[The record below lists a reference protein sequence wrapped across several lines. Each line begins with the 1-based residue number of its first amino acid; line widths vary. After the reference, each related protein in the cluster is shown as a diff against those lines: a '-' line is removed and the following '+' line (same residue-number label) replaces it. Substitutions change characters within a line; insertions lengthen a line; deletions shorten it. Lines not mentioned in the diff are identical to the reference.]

1 MAAQEHHHQQ
11 KQQQQQEI
19 CQTKNQ
25 EDHHFTELLSTYLG
39 LSFTIFLGSLPKNSI
54 PLISTYQTQNK
65 ALSFKLT
72 QAEEQLKQFHTR
84 RKEDSKA
91 NARVVEIFA
100 SHRHAWQQE
109 EKRLLQQIDEC
120 SEEIAFLKSK
130 VEDFEG
136 VETEFKASIEDL
148 KREVSEREEMLSFMS
163 RSNCESYGDMG
174 LSYAASKAGV
184 SEGVEEDCF
193 DGDGV
198 DEMRS
203 VYGQSH
209 GGFTSDFL
217 NSAASKFWSD
227 KASQWQDMQ
236 QYESAESVYHVKHF
250 VSRRESPWKVD
261 GDSSGVSSKLRLL
274 EQELLNLERVCRADF
289 SKAPS
294 PMRKQAKRYQALAGK
309 IDDLCRR
316 MQASDPC
323 EATLSS
329 EFRIQRQTEFL
340 LEAFRLQQRASETS
354 QKLTALQ
361 TERGKSYHGGGG
373 GEVEGAANVATR
385 RALDSIRNNFKEI
398 QRNLEIWLARIIG
411 DLEGLMSRDGAYRAQ
426 EYYASRYPFVHHE
439 AARPQTDGE

>member
-11 KQQQQQEI
+11 EKEEEEI
-19 CQTKNQ
+19 HGTKTQ
-25 EDHHFTELLSTYLG
+25 EDLHFTELLSTYLG
-39 LSFTIFLGSLPKNSI
+39 LSFTIFLGFLPKNSI
-54 PLISTYQTQNK
+54 PLISTYQTQNN
-65 ALSFKLT
+65 ALSFKLM

-109 EKRLLQQIDEC
+109 EKRLLQQIDDC

-136 VETEFKASIEDL
+136 VEADFKASIEDL

-163 RSNCESYGDMG
+163 RSNYESGGECYGDMG
-174 LSYAASKAGV
+174 LNYGGGKAGV
-184 SEGVEEDCF
+184 SKGVVDECF
-193 DGDGV
+193 NGGGV
-198 DEMRS
+198 DEMP

-209 GGFTSDFL
+209 SGLTSDFL
-217 NSAASKFWSD
+217 NSTASKFWSD
-227 KASQWQDMQ
+227 KASLWQDMQ
-236 QYESAESVYHVKHF
+236 QYEPAESVYHAKHF

-261 GDSSGVSSKLRLL
+261 GDSNGVLSKLKLL

-289 SKAPS
+289 SKTPS

-340 LEAFRLQQRASETS
+340 LEAFRLQQQASETS
-354 QKLTALQ
+354 QKLTTLQ
-361 TERGKSYHGGGG
+361 SERGKSYHGGGG
-373 GEVEGAANVATR
+373 RGEVEGTANVSTR

-411 DLEGLMSRDGAYRAQ
+411 ELEGLLSRDGAQ
-426 EYYASRYPFVHHE
+426 EYYASRYPFVH
-439 AARPQTDGE
+439 Q

>member
-1 MAAQEHHHQQ
+1 MAAQEQQEEDIHETQHQQ
-11 KQQQQQEI
+11 I
-19 CQTKNQ
+19 LPF
-25 EDHHFTELLSTYLG
+25 EDHFAELLSTYLG
-39 LSFTIFLGSLPKNSI
+39 LSFTIFLGLLPKNSI

-65 ALSFKLT
+65 LLSFKLM
-72 QAEEQLKQFHTR
+72 QAEEQLKQLHSR

-120 SEEIAFLKSK
+120 NEEIAFLKSK

-136 VETEFKASIEDL
+136 VEAEFKASIEDL

-163 RSNCESYGDMG
+163 RSNCESGGECYGDMG
-174 LSYAASKAGV
+174 LSYAGKAGV
-184 SEGVEEDCF
+184 SERVEEDCF
-193 DGDGV
+193 NGGGV
-198 DEMRS
+198 DEMAS
-203 VYGQSH
+203 VYAQTH
-209 GGFTSDFL
+209 THTGFTSDFL
-217 NSAASKFWSD
+217 NSAASKYWSD
-227 KASQWQDMQ
+227 KATLWQDMQ
-236 QYESAESVYHVKHF
+236 QYEPVESVYHVKHF

-261 GDSSGVSSKLRLL
+261 GDSSGVSPKLKLL
-274 EQELLNLERVCRADF
+274 EQELLNLERVCRADL
-289 SKAPS
+289 SKVPS
-294 PMRKQAKRYQALAGK
+294 QMRKQAKRYQSLAGK

-316 MQASDPC
+316 MQTSDPC
-323 EATLSS
+323 ETTVSS

-373 GEVEGAANVATR
+373 EVEGPANLATR
-385 RALDSIRNNFKEI
+385 RSLDSIRNNFKEI

-411 DLEGLMSRDGAYRAQ
+411 DLEGLLSRDGASRAR
-426 EYYASRYPFVHHE
+426 EYYVSRYPFVH
-439 AARPQTDGE
+439 Q